1 MVDYL
6 KAMIRINLIKNNVV
20 TTYNVN
26 LDTKYYSP
34 DIGGIEGKT
43 PRSRTSPL
51 VRNIVEIP
59 DELMEVQQ
67 DLIVSMGGLTENSLQ
82 LLSIIYHYLYYRT
95 DQYVAKPVAP
105 VYDFLWEN
113 WWQAIKEVV
122 WKS

>member
-113 WWQAIKEVV
+113 
-122 WKS
+122 